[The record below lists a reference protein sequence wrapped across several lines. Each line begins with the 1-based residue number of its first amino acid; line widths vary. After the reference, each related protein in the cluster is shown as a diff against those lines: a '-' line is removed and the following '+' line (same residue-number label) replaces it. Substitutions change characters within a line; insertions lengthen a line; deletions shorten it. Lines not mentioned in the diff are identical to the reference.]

1 MALSWYD
8 EVRARVAPDGLV
20 VEVVGEGARSLP
32 RSERHLVVSSMRA
45 AFDRLGGQPTGLSV
59 RCANSL
65 PQSRGLGSSSAAIV
79 AGVLAARALVVNGA
93 ELLDDDAVLA
103 LATELEGHPDNV
115 APCLL
120 GGFTLAWTG
129 DDGVRAVSRALHP
142 DVVAVVL
149 LPTERSSTKQVRGLL
164 PAQVPHADAAANGV
178 RSALLSLALT
188 DDPSLLLAATED
200 RLHQDYRAPAMPR
213 TAELVASL
221 RGAGL
226 AAAVSGAG
234 PSVLVLTVSD
244 QLPVVERLSPAGW
257 ALHRLAVDQQGATVA
272 CDAP

>member
-1 MALSWYD
+1 M
-8 EVRARVAPDGLV
+8 
-20 VEVVGEGARSLP
+20 RST
-32 RSERHLVVSSMRA
+32 
-45 AFDRLGGQPTGLSV
+45 FDLLGGQPTGLSV

-79 AGVLAARALVVNGA
+79 AGVLAARALVADGTA
-93 ELLDDDAVLA
+93 LLDDAAVLT
-103 LATELEGHPDNV
+103 LVTELEGHPDNV

-129 DDGVRAVSRALHP
+129 DDGVRAVTRAPHP
-142 DVVAVVL
+142 DVVPVVL
-149 LPTERSSTKQVRGLL
+149 VPTERSSTKQVRGLL

-188 DDPSLLLAATED
+188 DDPSLLLAATQD
-200 RLHQDYRAPAMPR
+200 RLHQHYRAPAMPR

-234 PSVLVLTVSD
+234 PSVLVLAVKD
-244 QLPVVERLSPAGW
+244 QVPSVERLAPAGW
-257 ALHRLAVDQQGATVA
+257 ALQLLTVDQHGATVVL
-272 CDAP
+272 DAR